1 MDGTDSFESCLDFC
15 LSSKPGFV
23 SSDDSTVATD
33 ALLVSLVVIVVVR
46 LLKLLKLLVRMK
58 LTRVYI
64 ARNFMIAPA
73 YFPIPFPITD
83 CMCFKDV
90 I

>member
-1 MDGTDSFESCLDFC
+1 MDGTDSFESSLDFC

-33 ALLVSLVVIVVVR
+33 ALLVSLVAIVVR
-46 LLKLLKLLVRMK
+46 LLKLLNLLVRMK

-64 ARNFMIAPA
+64 ARNFMIAPT

-83 CMCFKDV
+83 CMCYKDV
-90 I
+90 V